1 MALGCQSRNYCLQGR
16 LGIERDLGN
25 DYAVINGNGAVT
37 VVSFTYTVPTPLAF
51 FHAFA
56 VYCKQSKMI
65 NRDAYWLTIRR
76 KDRQT
81 TPASQISI

>member
-1 MALGCQSRNYCLQGR
+1 MSGTWGT
-16 LGIERDLGN
+16 

>member
-1 MALGCQSRNYCLQGR
+1 M
-16 LGIERDLGN
+16 GN

-56 VYCKQSKMI
+56 VYCKQGKMI

>member
-1 MALGCQSRNYCLQGR
+1 M
-16 LGIERDLGN
+16 GN

-37 VVSFTYTVPTPLAF
+37 VVSFTYTEPTPLAF
-51 FHAFA
+51 FHAFD
-56 VYCKQSKMI
+56 VYCKQGKMI